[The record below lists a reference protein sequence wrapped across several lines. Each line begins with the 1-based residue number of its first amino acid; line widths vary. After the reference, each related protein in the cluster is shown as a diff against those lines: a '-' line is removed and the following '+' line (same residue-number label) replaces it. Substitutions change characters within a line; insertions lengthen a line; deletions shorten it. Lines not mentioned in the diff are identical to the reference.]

1 MQEDLNEK
9 HAREID
15 ALKQKFEQMIREMQM
30 NASSDKEFVQ
40 NELRKKILA
49 LEKQIEDMRKEH
61 GGEKE
66 RLMKQMQDTVK
77 QFED

>member
-9 HAREID
+9 HAKEID
-15 ALKQKFEQMIREMQM
+15 ALKQKYEQMIREMQM

-61 GGEKE
+61 GSEKE
-66 RLMKQMQDTVK
+66 KLMKQM
-77 QFED
+77 

>member
-9 HAREID
+9 HAKEID
-15 ALKQKFEQMIREMQM
+15 ALKQKYEQMIREMQM

-40 NELRKKILA
+40 NELRKKILT

-61 GGEKE
+61 GSEKE
-66 RLMKQMQDTVK
+66 KLMKQM
-77 QFED
+77 